1 MLITLLQDDHGLQN
15 QVWSPYEER
24 VKLCAEAVCK
34 ANHETGRNSLYAPCL
49 NGPSDI
55 ILSRAYYA
63 KKCGAGAI
71 MVLPGIVG
79 WDVVRVL
86 ASDNN
91 FDLPILIHPAMLGG
105 WLQQSCHKQLNSKN
119 PQGDK
124 EEHPQGLSHH
134 FLFGILPRLVG
145 GDAGQ
150 WNLLDV

>member
-24 VKLCAEAVCK
+24 VKLCAEAVRK

-91 FDLPILIHPAMLGG
+91 GCSSPAINNLTLRILRETKKSILRD
-105 WLQQSCHKQLNSKN
+105 CHTTFS
-119 PQGDK
+119 
-124 EEHPQGLSHH
+124 
-134 FLFGILPRLVG
+134 
-145 GDAGQ
+145 